1 MSLLARISHGMD
13 EFKSGFIAL
22 VGRPN
27 VGKSTLLNALVGEK
41 IAIVSTKPQTTRSR
55 ITGIKTTTEAQLIF
69 LDTPGMARPRSA
81 LNRHMMQIAR
91 DAYQGVDL
99 VLLVTEASGIDR
111 LADDEFILQQLKE
124 VKTPISLVIN
134 KIDLI
139 DHRQVLPLIQT
150 YQQYFPFAEYV
161 PVSALKQVNIDALM
175 RSMVHYMPVGPRYF
189 PTDQLTDQPER
200 FLIAEFIREQIFS
213 QTEQEVPYQTA
224 VMIEQMV
231 ETDSG
236 MLRVEAT
243 VYVERDSQK
252 GILIGKHGNRL
263 RQIGQAARQEI
274 ERRLNTHVY
283 LALWVKVRK
292 DWSENEQ
299 LIRDMGYV

>member
-1 MSLLARISHGMD
+1 MA

-55 ITGIKTTTEAQLIF
+55 ITGIKTTEETQLIF

-99 VLLVTEASGIDR
+99 VLLVTEASGTDH

-124 VKTPISLVIN
+124 VKTSIFLVIN

-150 YQQYFPFAEYV
+150 YQQHFPFAEYV
-161 PVSALKQVNIDALM
+161 PVSALKAVNIDALT
-175 RSMVHYMPVGPRYF
+175 RSIVHYLPVGPRYF

-231 ETDSG
+231 DTESG

>member
-1 MSLLARISHGMD
+1 MA

-55 ITGIKTTTEAQLIF
+55 ITGIKTTAEAQLIF
-69 LDTPGMARPRSA
+69 LDTPGLARPRSA

-91 DAYQGVDL
+91 DAYQGVEL
-99 VLLVTEASGIDR
+99 VLLVTEASGADH
-111 LADDEFILQQLKE
+111 LADDEFILQQLRG
-124 VKTPISLVIN
+124 VKTPIFLVIN

-150 YQQYFPFAEYV
+150 YQQHFPFAEYV
-161 PVSALKQVNIDALM
+161 PVSALKEVNIDALT
-175 RSMVHYMPVGPRYF
+175 RSIVQYLPVGPRYF

-200 FLIAEFIREQIFS
+200 FLIAELIREQIFA

-236 MLRVEAT
+236 LLRVEAT

-252 GILIGKHGNRL
+252 GIIIGKHGNRL

-274 ERRLNTHVY
+274 ERRLNTRVY
-283 LALWVKVRK
+283 LALWVKVRN

>member
-1 MSLLARISHGMD
+1 
-13 EFKSGFIAL
+13 
-22 VGRPN
+22 
-27 VGKSTLLNALVGEK
+27 
-41 IAIVSTKPQTTRSR
+41 
-55 ITGIKTTTEAQLIF
+55 
-69 LDTPGMARPRSA
+69 
-81 LNRHMMQIAR
+81 MMQIAR

-99 VLLVTEASGIDR
+99 VLLVTEASGTDR

-161 PVSALKQVNIDALM
+161 PVSALKQVNIDALT
-175 RSMVHYMPVGPRYF
+175 RSMVHYLPVGPRYF

-252 GILIGKHGNRL
+252 GILIGKRGNRL

>member
-1 MSLLARISHGMD
+1 MT
-13 EFKSGFIAL
+13 EFKSGFTAL

-55 ITGIKTTTEAQLIF
+55 ITGIKSTAEAQLIF
-69 LDTPGMARPRSA
+69 VDTPGLARPRSA

-91 DAYQGVDL
+91 DAYQGVDVIL
-99 VLLVTEASGIDR
+99 VVTEAASPEQ
-111 LADDEFILQQLKE
+111 LAADEFILQQLKD
-124 VKTPISLVIN
+124 VKTPIFLVIN

-139 DHRQVLPLIQT
+139 DHRQLLPLIET
-150 YQQYFPFAEYV
+150 YQHHFPFAEYV
-161 PVSALKQVNIDALM
+161 PVSALKGVNIEALQ
-175 RSMVHYMPVGPRYF
+175 RAISHYLPPGPRYF

-200 FLIAEFIREQIFS
+200 FWIAELIREQIF
-213 QTEQEVPYQTA
+213 TLMDQEVPYQTA
-224 VMIEQMV
+224 VMVEQL
-231 ETDSG
+231 EDTDSG
-236 MLRVEAT
+236 VLRVEAT
-243 VYVERDSQK
+243 IYVERDSQK
-252 GILIGKHGNRL
+252 GIIIGRRGNRL
-263 RQIGQAARQEI
+263 KAVGQAARQAI
-274 ERRLNTHVY
+274 ERRLNTRVY

>member
-1 MSLLARISHGMD
+1 MT

-22 VGRPN
+22 LGRPN

-55 ITGIKTTTEAQLIF
+55 ITGIKSTAEAQLIF
-69 LDTPGMARPRSA
+69 VDTPGLARPRSA

-91 DAYQGVDL
+91 DAYQGVDVIL
-99 VLLVTEASGIDR
+99 VVTEAASPEQ
-111 LADDEFILQQLKE
+111 LASDEFILQQLKD
-124 VKTPISLVIN
+124 VKTPIFLVIN

-139 DHRQVLPLIQT
+139 DHRQLLPLIET
-150 YQQYFPFAEYV
+150 YQRHFPFAEYV
-161 PVSALKQVNIDALM
+161 PVSALKEVNIGALQ
-175 RSMVHYMPVGPRYF
+175 RSISQYLPPGPRYF

-200 FLIAEFIREQIFS
+200 FWIAELIREQIF
-213 QTEQEVPYQTA
+213 TLMDQEVPYQTA
-224 VMIEQMV
+224 VMVEQL
-231 ETDSG
+231 EDTDSG
-236 MLRVEAT
+236 VLRVEAT
-243 VYVERDSQK
+243 IYVERDSQK
-252 GILIGKHGNRL
+252 GIIIGRRGTRL
-263 RQIGQAARQEI
+263 KAVGQAARQAI
-274 ERRLNTHVY
+274 ERRLNTRVY

>member
-1 MSLLARISHGMD
+1 MA

-27 VGKSTLLNALVGEK
+27 VGKSTLLNVLVGEK
-41 IAIVSTKPQTTRSR
+41 IAIVSAKPQTTRSR
-55 ITGIKTTTEAQLIF
+55 ITGIRTTEEAQLIF
-69 LDTPGMARPRSA
+69 LDTPGLARPRSA

-91 DAYQGVDL
+91 EAYQSVDL
-99 VLLVTEASGIDR
+99 ILLVTEATGADHV
-111 LADDEFILQQLKE
+111 ADDEFILQQLKD
-124 VKTPISLVIN
+124 VKIPIFLVIN

-139 DHRQVLPLIQT
+139 EYRQLLPMIES
-150 YQQYFPFAEYV
+150 YQRHFPFVEYV
-161 PVSALKQVNIDALM
+161 PVSALKEVNIDALM
-175 RSMVHYMPVGPRYF
+175 RAIVRYLPDGPRYF

-200 FLIAEFIREQIFS
+200 FVIAEFIREQIFT

-224 VMIEQMV
+224 VMVEQM
-231 ETDSG
+231 EDTDSG
-236 MLRVEAT
+236 ILRVEAT

-252 GILIGKHGNRL
+252 GIIIGKHGNRL
-263 RQIGQAARQEI
+263 KQIGQAARQEI
-274 ERRLNTHVY
+274 ERRLNTRVY

>member
-1 MSLLARISHGMD
+1 MA

-55 ITGIKTTTEAQLIF
+55 ITGIKTTAEAQLIF

-91 DAYQGVDL
+91 NAYQGVDL
-99 VLLVTEASGIDR
+99 VLLVTEASGADH
-111 LADDEFILQQLKE
+111 LTDDEFILQQLKE
-124 VKTPISLVIN
+124 VKTSIFLVIN

-150 YQQYFPFAEYV
+150 YQQHFPFAEYV
-161 PVSALKQVNIDALM
+161 PVSALKGVNIDALT
-175 RSMVHYMPVGPRYF
+175 RSIVQCLPVGPRYF

-200 FLIAEFIREQIFS
+200 FLIAELIREQIFA

-224 VMIEQMV
+224 VMIEQMM

-236 MLRVEAT
+236 ILRVEAT

-252 GILIGKHGNRL
+252 GIIIGKRGNRL

>member
-1 MSLLARISHGMD
+1 MA

-27 VGKSTLLNALVGEK
+27 VGKSTLLNVLVGEK

-55 ITGIKTTTEAQLIF
+55 ITGIKTTEEAQLIF
-69 LDTPGMARPRSA
+69 LDTPGLARPRSA
-81 LNRHMMQIAR
+81 LNRHMMQIVR
-91 DAYQGVDL
+91 EAYQGVDL
-99 VLLVTEASGIDR
+99 ILLVTEATGPDH
-111 LADDEFILQQLKE
+111 LPDEEFILQQLKE
-124 VKTPISLVIN
+124 VKTPIFLVIN

-139 DHRQVLPLIQT
+139 DHRQLLPLIET
-150 YQQYFPFAEYV
+150 YQHHFPFAEYV
-161 PVSALKQVNIDALM
+161 PVSALKEVNIDALK
-175 RSMVHYMPVGPRYF
+175 RSIVRYLPAGPRYF

-200 FLIAEFIREQIFS
+200 FLIAELIREQIFT

-224 VMIEQMV
+224 VMVEQMADI
-231 ETDSG
+231 DSG
-236 MLRVEAT
+236 ILRVEAT

-252 GILIGKHGNRL
+252 GIIIGKRGNRL
-263 RQIGQAARQEI
+263 KQIGQAARQEI
-274 ERRLNTHVY
+274 ERRLSTRVY

>member
-1 MSLLARISHGMD
+1 MT
-13 EFKSGFIAL
+13 EFRSGFVAL

-27 VGKSTLLNALVGEK
+27 AGKSTLLNALVGEK

-55 ITGIKTTTEAQLIF
+55 ITGIKTTAEAQLIF
-69 LDTPGMARPRSA
+69 LDTPGLARPRSA
-81 LNRHMMQIAR
+81 LNRHMMQVAR
-91 DAYQGVDL
+91 EAYQGVDL
-99 VLLVTEASGIDR
+99 VLLVTEASGTDH
-111 LADDEFILQQLKE
+111 LTDDEFILQQLEE
-124 VKTPISLVIN
+124 VKTPIFLVIN

-139 DHRQVLPLIQT
+139 DHRQLLPLIQA
-150 YQQYFPFAEYV
+150 YQQRFAFAEYV
-161 PVSALKQVNIDALM
+161 PVSALKEVNIDALE
-175 RSMVHYMPVGPRYF
+175 RSIVRYLPVGPRYF

-200 FLIAEFIREQIFS
+200 FLIAELIREQIFT

-224 VMIEQMV
+224 VMVEQMAD
-231 ETDSG
+231 TDSG
-236 MLRVEAT
+236 LLRVEAT

-252 GILIGKHGNRL
+252 GILIGKRGTRL

-274 ERRLNTHVY
+274 ERRLNTRVY